1 MKNTTTTTTTSTLSH
16 YILHTCTTNT
26 IAPKAHNMAPI
37 TSAISG
43 TCTSTCTRGGTQF
56 SCILSFYWI
65 IFRYFWSFSTEYH
78 KSRERKE
85 WISTIST
92 KSPAKLN
99 KNTLLQRTDGIII

>member
-56 SCILSFYWI
+56 SCILCNRTAVSGSLVQSGKGGFMHESKKRYNMSNENLFYYW
-65 IFRYFWSFSTEYH
+65 
-78 KSRERKE
+78 
-85 WISTIST
+85 
-92 KSPAKLN
+92 
-99 KNTLLQRTDGIII
+99 